1 MKEPKSS
8 LNSLYKKVARDIS
21 GQASKK
27 DQERVAEW
35 KKSSP
40 KAEEEFTDLEKI
52 WKKRYFAKEDIELVS
67 QNEVNEQIW
76 NKVFERNE
84 SKSFKA
90 INSNYFIKIAA
101 VLIVFISAVFV
112 MVYVTDHCPKIEP
125 QVSSIVKETLK
136 GQKSTITL
144 PDGSIVY
151 LNSGSKISYLSDY
164 NNSLRYIELEG
175 QAFFDVFKDKE
186 KPFIVKCRGLEVE
199 ALGTSFDVNSY
210 GVNSIQVSLVTGK
223 VKLQIPEMP
232 EKESFTLSPGQY
244 SIINN
249 EYDITDKGNFDPY
262 EVLAWKEGRLIF
274 KDESLDEII
283 PKLELWYAVQIDNQ
297 TTRLSLKHFNSTFEK
312 ENLDNILHN
321 MGLTMGFTHTIQE
334 NKVIL
339 KNKLPM

>member
-1 MKEPKSS
+1 MKKSTSS

-27 DQERVAEW
+27 DHERVAEW
-35 KKSSP
+35 KNSSQG
-40 KAEEEFTDLEKI
+40 ATEEFADLEKI
-52 WKKRYFAKEDIELVS
+52 WKKRYFAREDIELVS

-76 NKVFERNE
+76 NKVFESKE
-84 SKSFKA
+84 SKRFS
-90 INSNYFIKIAA
+90 ILNSNYLIKIAA
-101 VLIVFISAVFV
+101 VLTIFISAVFV
-112 MVYVTDHCPKIEP
+112 MVYVTNHSPKIES
-125 QVSSIVKETLK
+125 QISSIVKETLN

-151 LNSGSKISYLSDY
+151 LNSGSRISYQSNY
-164 NNSLRYIELEG
+164 NDSIRYIELQG
-175 QAFFDVFKDKE
+175 QAFFDVFKDKT
-186 KPFIVKCRGLEVE
+186 KPFIVRCRGLEVE

-210 GVNSIQVSLVTGK
+210 NVKSIQVSLVTGK

-232 EKESFTLSPGQY
+232 EKASFTLNPGEY
-244 SIINN
+244 SIVNN
-249 EYDITDKGNFDPY
+249 EYDITEKGNFDTY